1 MLNTIIQGDC
11 AELMTELQESSID
24 LTVTSPPYD
33 KLRVYRG
40 YSFPFEAIVQQ
51 LYRVT
56 KPGGVVVWIV
66 GDATVNGSETGT
78 SFQQALYF
86 KEIGFNLHD
95 TMIFQ
100 KSNPIPQ
107 IYRRRY
113 QNIFEYMFV
122 FTKGKVKTH
131 NPLKVDCLHAGL
143 ELKGTTYKN
152 YSRGEQKRKKPA
164 KPVKKQK
171 IKGNIWEYVV
181 GKRAED
187 QSAKG
192 HPAPFPCAL
201 AKDHILSWSNEGDV
215 ILDPMCGSGTTC
227 MVAHQLQRPYIGIEM
242 SSEYCELA
250 RARIAG
256 HRRES
261 EH

>member
-1 MLNTIIQGDC
+1 
-11 AELMTELQESSID
+11 
-24 LTVTSPPYD
+24 
-33 KLRVYRG
+33 
-40 YSFPFEAIVQQ
+40 
-51 LYRVT
+51 
-56 KPGGVVVWIV
+56 
-66 GDATVNGSETGT
+66 
-78 SFQQALYF
+78 
-86 KEIGFNLHD
+86 
-95 TMIFQ
+95 
-100 KSNPIPQ
+100 
-107 IYRRRY
+107 
-113 QNIFEYMFV
+113 MFV
-122 FTKGKVKTH
+122 FTKGKIKTH
-131 NPLKVDCLHAGL
+131 NPLKVDCIHAGL

-227 MVAHQLQRPYIGIEM
+227 MVAHQLQRSYIGIEM